1 MQATIKII
9 ATLAVL
15 GAAITGML
23 VVLDLISDAA
33 AREILL
39 KTAWILGIVA
49 VASLVLLLM
58 NGPQQK

>member
-15 GAAITGML
+15 GAAITGMP

>member
-9 ATLAVL
+9 VTLAVL